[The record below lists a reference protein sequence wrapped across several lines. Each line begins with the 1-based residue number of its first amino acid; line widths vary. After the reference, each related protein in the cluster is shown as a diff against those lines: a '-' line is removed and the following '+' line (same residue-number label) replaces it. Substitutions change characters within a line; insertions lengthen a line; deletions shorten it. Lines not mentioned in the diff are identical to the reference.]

1 MPNEEWGVKRACPKC
16 ATRFY
21 DLNKDPMICPS
32 CAHSFT
38 LASILEQLSGRS
50 GAKAKAAEA
59 KAAAEADD
67 DVDLLDDSDD
77 DVDPGD
83 ELLEDDDDD
92 TVSLD
97 DIADVAS
104 KDDES

>member
-67 DVDLLDDSDD
+67 DVD
-77 DVDPGD
+77 PGD

>member
-16 ATRFY
+16 TTRFY
-21 DLNKDPMICPS
+21 DLNADPMICPS

-38 LASILEQLSGRS
+38 QASLLEALRGR
-50 GAKAKAAEA
+50 KAKTEDAPA
-59 KAAAEADD
+59 KTVDDAD
-67 DVDLLDDSDD
+67 DVDLLDDEAD
-77 DVDPGD
+77 DVDADD
-83 ELLEDDDDD
+83 ELLEDDDDE

-104 KDDES
+104 TDDES

>member
-16 ATRFY
+16 TTRFY
-21 DLNKDPMICPS
+21 DLNADPMICPS

-38 LASILEQLSGRS
+38 QASLLEALRGRS
-50 GAKAKAAEA
+50 KAKTEDAPA
-59 KAAAEADD
+59 KVVDADD
-67 DVDLLDDSDD
+67 DVDLLDDDAD
-77 DVDPGD
+77 DVDADD
-83 ELLEDDDDD
+83 ELLEDDDDE

-104 KDDES
+104 SDDDS